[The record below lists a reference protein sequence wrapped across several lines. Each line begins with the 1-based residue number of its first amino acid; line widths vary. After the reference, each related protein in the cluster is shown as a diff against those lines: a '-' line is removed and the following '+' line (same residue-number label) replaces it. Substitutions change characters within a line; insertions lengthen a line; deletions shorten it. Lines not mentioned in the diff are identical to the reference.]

1 MTYTVTDGQ
10 VLEYLRAWLWPFLRV
25 SGLILASP
33 ILGTRALPRRIRML
47 FVLLLTMVVMPLT
60 EVTAAAAQVAVL
72 SAPGLL
78 IGAQQL
84 VIGTALGL
92 VLRAVFVVFEFA
104 GQIVA
109 QQMGLGFAAMVDP
122 QSGTQVP
129 VISQFYTVL
138 ATLLFFATDAH
149 LRLIR
154 LLADSFH
161 LMPFGTALPRGALAE
176 VMRWSGDLLGLAV
189 LLSLPIIIV
198 LLIVNLA
205 FAFMSRAAP
214 QLNIFSIGFPVTL
227 LCGVLILTLNATSIA
242 ANVEQTL
249 DAGFS
254 AAYRLLA
261 PR

>member
-1 MTYTVTDGQ
+1 MD
-10 VLEYLRAWLWPFLRV
+10 LSNNNRV
-25 SGLILASP
+25 ALA
-33 ILGTRALPRRIRML
+33 T
-47 FVLLLTMVVMPLT
+47 LLLTSLATAQLSVTPISSVQNAPRSVVMVQNPIGNYAICSLT
-60 EVTAAAAQVAVL
+60 N
-72 SAPGLL
+72 
-78 IGAQQL
+78 
-84 VIGTALGL
+84 
-92 VLRAVFVVFEFA
+92 
-104 GQIVA
+104 
-109 QQMGLGFAAMVDP
+109 
-122 QSGTQVP
+122 QSTQVP

-189 LLSLPIIIV
+189 LLSLPIIIA

-227 LCGVLILTLNATSIA
+227 LCGVLLLMLSATSIA
-242 ANVEQTL
+242 GNVAQTL